1 MRRPS
6 TRVYLVGIIAAAALA
21 GAGCSFGGGGSEE
34 FEQEVI
40 SARDTADS
48 SFAYIKRPESTE
60 DLVRRLRTSRD
71 RLQRVS
77 GSLSETEAPE
87 ELMDERERLVTALA
101 AMSKEMDGFANSIE
115 LVIEGQ
121 NEGGAPVETLV
132 FDSWDQVQ
140 NVLTELRGEGVDV
153 QPLRPGGGA

>member
-1 MRRPS
+1 MRPRS
-6 TRVYLVGIIAAAALA
+6 THVYLLGIVVAAVLA
-21 GAGCSFGGGGSEE
+21 GSGCSFGEGGED
-34 FEQEVI
+34 FEQEVV

-48 SFAYIKRPESTE
+48 SFAYIKRPQSTE

-71 RLQRVS
+71 RLERVS
-77 GSLSETEAPE
+77 GSLAETEAPD
-87 ELMDERERLVTALA
+87 ELTDERERLVTALE
-101 AMSKEMDGFANSIE
+101 AMAKEMDGFANSIE
-115 LVIEGQ
+115 LVIQGREQ
-121 NEGGAPVETLV
+121 GAPPVETLV

>member
-1 MRRPS
+1 MRRS
-6 TRVYLVGIIAAAALA
+6 FTHVYLTGIIAVAAFA
-21 GAGCSFGGGGSEE
+21 AGCSLGGGSSED

-71 RLQRVS
+71 RLARVS
-77 GSLSETEAPE
+77 DTLAETDAPDDLS
-87 ELMDERERLVTALA
+87 DERERLVTALE

-115 LVIEGQ
+115 LVIQGQ
-121 NEGGAPVETLV
+121 NQSQAPVETLV

-153 QPLRPGGGA
+153 PPLRPGGGA

>member
-1 MRRPS
+1 MRLS
-6 TRVYLVGIIAAAALA
+6 NTRALAAGILVVAALA
-21 GAGCSFGGGGSEE
+21 GGCSFGEGGED
-34 FEQEVI
+34 FEQEVV

-71 RLQRVS
+71 RLNRVS
-77 GSLSETEAPE
+77 GSLAGTDAPE
-87 ELMDERERLVTALA
+87 ELSDEQQRLVTALR

-115 LVIEGQ
+115 LVIQGQ
-121 NEGGAPVETLV
+121 NPSEAPVETLV

-140 NVLTELRGEGVDV
+140 NVLTDLRGAGVDV
-153 QPLRPGGGA
+153 PPLRPGGGA

>member
-1 MRRPS
+1 MRLS
-6 TRVYLVGIIAAAALA
+6 NTRALAAGILVVAALA
-21 GAGCSFGGGGSEE
+21 GGCSFGEGGED
-34 FEQEVI
+34 FEQEVV

-71 RLQRVS
+71 RLNRVS
-77 GSLSETEAPE
+77 GSLAGTDAPE
-87 ELMDERERLVTALA
+87 ELSDEQQRLVTALR

-115 LVIEGQ
+115 LVIQGQ
-121 NEGGAPVETLV
+121 NPSEAPVETLV

-140 NVLTELRGEGVDV
+140 NVLTDLRGEGVDV
-153 QPLRPGGGA
+153 PPLRPGGGA

>member
-1 MRRPS
+1 MRRPF
-6 TRVYLVGIIAAAALA
+6 TRVYLVGIIVAAAFLA
-21 GAGCSFGGGGSEE
+21 AGCSFGESGEE
-34 FEQEVI
+34 FEQEVV

-71 RLQRVS
+71 RIRRVS
-77 GSLSETEAPE
+77 GSLADADAPD
-87 ELMDERERLVTALA
+87 ELTDERERLVTALQ

-121 NEGGAPVETLV
+121 DTSQAPVETLV